1 MSRPDQNVA
10 AVHAAELPVG
20 IDEIQRHWRE
30 FSPTLSPD
38 AVLKAG
44 WLGLSRSPMYR
55 AIARG
60 ELPVVELGRRK
71 LFLTVPLL
79 KMLGLDLD
87 DHHAVDTPA
96 GHAQSGASWP
106 RSDHGADGPDGA
118 TAGASETAAPRPD
131 R

>member
-1 MSRPDQNVA
+1 MPDQAATPDQNVA
-10 AVHAAELPVG
+10 AVRAAELPVEAG
-20 IDEIQRHWRE
+20 ELKDCWRKL
-30 FSPTLSPD
+30 PLTLPPD

-71 LFLTVPLL
+71 LFLTLPLL
-79 KMLGLDLD
+79 RMLGLDLD
-87 DHHAVDTPA
+87 DHPAVDTP
-96 GHAQSGASWP
+96 
-106 RSDHGADGPDGA
+106 RCDHGADGTDGV
-118 TAGASETAAPRPD
+118 TAGAPETPAPRSP